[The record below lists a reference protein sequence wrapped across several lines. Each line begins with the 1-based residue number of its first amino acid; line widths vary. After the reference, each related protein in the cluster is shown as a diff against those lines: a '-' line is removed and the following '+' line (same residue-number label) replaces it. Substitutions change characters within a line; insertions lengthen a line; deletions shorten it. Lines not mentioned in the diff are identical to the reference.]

1 MKKSTL
7 ALLVAAQFS
16 LLACSSNPTANLGV
30 NAQRVAVSNFDRDGI
45 RLAYTLDGKLMSV
58 ESIVYTPIFGA
69 DPSATESAQ
78 KRTEKISKVQLK
90 NFIDKKTLTGPLS
103 ASIISINLEHASLQ
117 KKSGVTDAQNLVA
130 SDREVFLDK
139 SGKDINASSE
149 SSKVLD
155 DATKL
160 AQLLDKNTDWR
171 AIDSGMVLSSSKPI
185 NNGQTLEVI
194 YRWTAK
200 PQN

>member
-7 ALLVAAQFS
+7 ALLVAAQFG

-45 RLAYTLDGKLMSV
+45 RLAYTLDGKLTSV
-58 ESIVYTPIFGA
+58 ESIVYTPIFGT

-78 KRTEKISKVQLK
+78 KRSEKISKVQLK
-90 NFIDKKTLTGPLS
+90 NFIDKKTLTGTLS

-117 KKSGVTDAQNLVA
+117 QKSGITDSQNLVA

-139 SGKDINASSE
+139 SGKDVNASSE

-171 AIDSGMVLSSSKPI
+171 DVDGGMALSSSKPV

-200 PQN
+200 PKN